1 MKIYWNLKFH
11 WLKIIFIQHF
21 IKILLKMIIL
31 IELKI
36 YFIKNWIYQEQLK
49 YFFLLLKYIMI
60 NKMNFEILYH
70 LFLSQEH
77 NKLFITIQTNS
88 FLNNLFYYHFSFLK
102 QVFHLFFQKKKRKN
116 KKFVFSF
123 YFLGFI
129 NNSFCFKIT
138 IIVEQNKNTSI

>member
-77 NKLFITIQTNS
+77 KKLFVTIETNS
-88 FLNNLFYYHFSFLK
+88 FLCDLFYHHFSFLK
-102 QVFHLFFQKKKRKN
+102 TSLSFVFPKKKKEKKIKICFFFLFFRFHKQ
-116 KKFVFSF
+116 
-123 YFLGFI
+123 FI
-129 NNSFCFKIT
+129 LFQNNHNSWTK
-138 IIVEQNKNTSI
+138 